1 MVVMINQSCKWQIVS
16 FKFNSVIG
24 IVDRFSQYI
33 IYFSYPLCSVPHTVY
48 TFLWNTVL
56 KYFWNR
62 LLRCASA
69 ADLYV
74 ASVKLFRCRL
84 QASLIILIKLTVAF
98 MSLLMATE
106 SSVLSLIRSSPIVV
120 FVTSKCNATSCS
132 FCRKAI
138 EELTNTG
145 YDHAVIVATV
155 EEHAVSQ
162 FFHLNVLKD
171 SRCCT
176 QLLTVRCCR

>member
-1 MVVMINQSCKWQIVS
+1 M
-16 FKFNSVIG
+16 
-24 IVDRFSQYI
+24 
-33 IYFSYPLCSVPHTVY
+33 
-48 TFLWNTVL
+48 
-56 KYFWNR
+56 
-62 LLRCASA
+62 AS
-69 ADLYV
+69 
-74 ASVKLFRCRL
+74 
-84 QASLIILIKLTVAF
+84 
-98 MSLLMATE
+98 E

-171 SRCCT
+171 SRCCNL
-176 QLLTVRCCR
+176 LLTVRCSRYAPDYNQTIRQAKYSKLLGAGKGIDSDLRLQKGVSIFQILAN